1 MLSDE
6 QCDKLTVTLQTG
18 GWREVMVPV
27 IAKQGQDAI
36 KALCIPLANREGV
49 WKGVSDDGIR
59 GALSVYEYIL
69 SAFQNE
75 VTVNRANKQRE
86 DAQNGTE
93 AAQGQPSAP

>member
-6 QCDKLTVTLQTG
+6 QCEKLAPMLQG
-18 GWREVMVPV
+18 SGWREVVVPV
-27 IAKQGQDAI
+27 IAQQGQSAI

-59 GALSVYEYIL
+59 GALGVYEYVL

-86 DAQNGTE
+86 EANGTE